1 MFSILRSVRASDD
14 EGGYLEIDDF
24 IDRGVGQGDWSKG
37 LPLGRKR
44 DALAM
49 PARAVRGYKGPAADF
64 YCFRIPLMSE
74 RMVKVLEQAG
84 VDNLETCPVTL
95 IEKSGKR
102 RQMLAV
108 NIVGRARAADLAQS
122 EWTSDHDPPV
132 GDAIFGKLVVASAL
146 PRDFLL
152 FRMAESLSTI
162 VVHDS
167 LKRAIEQANLSGV
180 EFVAP
185 QAQP

>member
-1 MFSILRSVRASDD
+1 MFSILRAIRASDD

-37 LPLGRKR
+37 LPLARKR
-44 DALAM
+44 DTLAM
-49 PARAVRGYKGPAADF
+49 AARAVRGYKGPAADF

-84 VDNLETCPVTL
+84 VDNLETCPAAL
-95 IEKSGKR
+95 IERSGKCR
-102 RQMLAV
+102 KMLAV
-108 NIVGRARAADLAQS
+108 NIVGRARAADLGQS
-122 EWTSDHDPPV
+122 EWTCDQDPPA
-132 GDAIFGKLVVASAL
+132 GDAIFGKLVFSSAL
-146 PRDFLL
+146 PQDFLL

-185 QAQP
+185 QARP